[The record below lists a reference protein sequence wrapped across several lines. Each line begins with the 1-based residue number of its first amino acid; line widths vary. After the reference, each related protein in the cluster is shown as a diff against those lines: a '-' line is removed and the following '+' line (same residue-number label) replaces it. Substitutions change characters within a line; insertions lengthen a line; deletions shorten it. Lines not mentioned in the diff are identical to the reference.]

1 MDKQYIFLAGL
12 PRSGST
18 LFTSIINQNPDVFA
32 SSTSFLCDAL
42 YHTYQ
47 IWNSRQALHG
57 GSNDVGVKKVIE
69 SIIPSFYIHQTE
81 SVIIDKSFTWGSPYN
96 LTVLINALGYVP
108 KFIVMER
115 DVPEIVASFER
126 LMDVSPN
133 FNRNIQTSIIDPCM
147 LSYKNLLSQIPKHCF
162 VVSYER
168 LCNDTIKLLEEF
180 YAFINKP
187 NFKHNLSH
195 ITNTSTDNDDIWG
208 LVGMHDIMP
217 TIRTYGNGT

>member
-1 MDKQYIFLAGL
+1 MDKQYVFLAGL

-18 LFTSIINQNPDVFA
+18 LFASIINQNPDVFA

-57 GSNDVGVKKVIE
+57 GSNDVGVENVIE

-96 LTVLINALGYVP
+96 LTVLIKALGYVP

-115 DVPEIVASFER
+115 DIPEIIASFKR
-126 LMDVSPN
+126 LTDVSPN
-133 FNRNIQTSIIDPCM
+133 YNQNIQTLIIDPCII
-147 LSYKNLLSQIPKHCF
+147 SYKNLLSQIPDRCF

-168 LCNDTIKLLEEF
+168 LCNDTVKLLEEF
-180 YAFINKP
+180 YAFIDKP
-187 NFKHNLSH
+187 NFEHNLLH
-195 ITNTSTDNDDIWG
+195 IKNTSTDNDDIWG

-217 TIRTYGNGT
+217 TIRMHKNG